1 MADNHLTR
9 QIVLRK
15 KEERRIIAGHPW
27 AYSNEI
33 QEVRG
38 APAAGDVVELLSAG
52 GLSLG
57 IGFYHPHSLIAYRHL
72 SPEIQEID
80 PAFFARRLGEA
91 LALRRVMFGDSEAYR
106 LVHGESDFL
115 PGLIVDRLGDVVSIQ
130 TFSAGMD
137 LRLPAICDA
146 IQELLSPAAIVERN
160 ESALRTPEELPMRKG
175 FLRGSKSE
183 TEFTENGIRYAVDAL
198 EGQKTGFY
206 LDQRMNRARVK
217 TFARDRTVLDCFC
230 NDGGFSLNAAV
241 GEAADVLGIDS
252 SAEAVGRASRNAER
266 NGLKN
271 CRFEQADV
279 FTRLP
284 ILAADGRSFDIVILD
299 PPSFTRSRKSV
310 PMAKKGY
317 RELHCDALKVLK
329 PGGLLV
335 TSSCSHHILPETFL
349 SIIDETCHEA
359 RRPAQML
366 EWTGASPDHPV
377 LPGVSETRYLKF
389 GVFLVR

>member
-1 MADNHLTR
+1 MTTNHLTR

-15 KEERRIIAGHPW
+15 KEERRILAGHPW

-38 APAAGDVVELLSAG
+38 EPAAGDVVELLSAG

-72 SPEIQEID
+72 SAQIEEID
-80 PAFFARRLGEA
+80 PAFFARRLGQA
-91 LALRRVMFGDSEAYR
+91 MALRRAMFGGIDAFR

-115 PGLIVDRLGDVVSIQ
+115 PGLIVDRLGDVISLQ
-130 TFSAGMD
+130 AFSAGMD
-137 LRLPAICDA
+137 RRLPEICDA

-160 ESALRTPEELPMRKG
+160 ESALRTLEELPLRKG
-175 FLRGSKSE
+175 FLRGSRSD

-217 TFARDRTVLDCFC
+217 TFALGRAVLDCFC
-230 NDGGFSLNAAV
+230 NDGGFSLNAAA
-241 GEAADVLGIDS
+241 GGASSVLGIDS
-252 SAEAVGRASRNAER
+252 SAEAVGRAARNAER
-266 NGLKN
+266 NALQN
-271 CRFEQADV
+271 CSFEQADV
-279 FTRLP
+279 FTKLP
-284 ILAADGRSFDIVILD
+284 LLAADGLSFDIVVLD

-317 RELHCDALKVLK
+317 RELHRDALKVLK

-349 SIIDETCHEA
+349 SIIDETCHDA
-359 RRPAQML
+359 KRSAQML
-366 EWTGASPDHPV
+366 EWAGAAPDHPV
-377 LPGVSETRYLKF
+377 LPGVPETRYLKF

>member
-1 MADNHLTR
+1 MTTDHLTR

-38 APAAGDVVELLSAG
+38 APGAGDVVELLSAG

-57 IGFYHPHSLIAYRHL
+57 VGFYHPHSLIAYRHL
-72 SPEIQEID
+72 ATEIQEID
-80 PAFFARRLGEA
+80 PAFFARRLSDA
-91 LALRRVMFGDSEAYR
+91 LALRKAIFDGSDAYR

-115 PGLIVDRLGDVVSIQ
+115 PGLIVDKFGDVVSVQ
-130 TFSAGMD
+130 AFSAGMD
-137 LRLPAICDA
+137 RRLPEICDA
-146 IQELLSPAAIVERN
+146 IQELLSPTAIVERN
-160 ESALRTPEELPMRKG
+160 ESSMRTLEELPMRKG

-183 TEFTENGIRYAVDAL
+183 SEFTENGLRYTVDAL

-217 TFARDRTVLDCFC
+217 AFAKGLSVLDCFC
-230 NDGGFSLNAAV
+230 NDGGFSLNAAM
-241 GEAADVLGIDS
+241 GGASDVLGIDS
-252 SAEAVGRASRNAER
+252 SAEAVARASRNAER
-266 NGLKN
+266 NGVQN

-279 FTRLP
+279 FTKLP
-284 ILAADGRSFDIVILD
+284 ILAGDERSFDIVILD

-317 RELHCDALKVLK
+317 RELHRDALKVLK

-349 SIIDETCHEA
+349 TIVDEACHDA
-359 RRPAQML
+359 HRPAQML
-366 EWTGASPDHPV
+366 EWGGASPDHPV

>member
-1 MADNHLTR
+1 MANNHLTR

-33 QEVRG
+33 QEIRG
-38 APAAGDVVELLSAG
+38 TPGAGDVVELLSAG

-72 SPEIQEID
+72 ATEIQDID
-80 PAFFARRLGEA
+80 PAFFSRRLGEA
-91 LALRRVMFGDSEAYR
+91 LALRRAMFGDSDAYR

-115 PGLIVDRLGDVVSIQ
+115 PGLIVDKFGDVVSVQ
-130 TFSAGMD
+130 AFSAGMD
-137 LRLPAICDA
+137 RRLPEICDA

-160 ESALRTPEELPMRKG
+160 ESALRTLEELPMRKG

-198 EGQKTGFY
+198 EGQKTGFF
-206 LDQRMNRARVK
+206 LDQRMNRARVR
-217 TFARDRTVLDCFC
+217 TFARGRSVLDCFC
-230 NDGGFSLNAAV
+230 NDGGFSLSAAA
-241 GEAADVLGIDS
+241 GGASDVLGIDS
-252 SAEAVGRASRNAER
+252 SAEAIARASKNVGR
-266 NGLKN
+266 NGLGN
-271 CRFEQADV
+271 CSFEQADV
-279 FTRLP
+279 FTKLP
-284 ILAADGRSFDIVILD
+284 ILAEEGRSFDIVILD

-317 RELHCDALKVLK
+317 RELHRDALKVLK
-329 PGGLLV
+329 PGGLLA

-349 SIIDETCHEA
+349 SIIDEACHEA
-359 RRPAQML
+359 NRPAQML
-366 EWTGASPDHPV
+366 EWAGAAPDHPV